1 MDSTLIRKVDLL
13 SENYDILKTKFKWDP
28 PLVKYFGSMVYAM
41 KGQNIDA
48 EKIDEIK
55 KYIKEHTSW
64 TSYFRTTNSFMLSCL
79 LSFEQ
84 NYEQF
89 FNDTLSAFEKM
100 KEDGIKNSLYTP
112 WAAYT
117 IAKEVQ
123 RGDYDFKIKRMKEF
137 YSGMKKKHFFI
148 TSSDDYVFS
157 AILAITDLD
166 INITLEK
173 IEETYNFLNK
183 LGFIK
188 GNDLQTLSHV
198 LVLGEEDTNTKCE
211 RAAEIYK
218 KLKEKKCSLKY
229 SALSSLG
236 VLTLICDNTDKIV
249 NDVKEVYDYMYTKK
263 GFGFWN
269 ISSHVRA
276 ILSSNIVSS
285 YYIDGINRGI
295 LPVTLANSIN
305 SIIIAQNQAAI
316 VAACSAGAAAASSN
330 S

>member
-1 MDSTLIRKVDLL
+1 MDSVLIRRVDLL
-13 SENYDILKTKFKWDP
+13 SENYQMLKDRFKWDP
-28 PLVKYFGSMVYAM
+28 PLVKYFGAMVYAM
-41 KGQNIDA
+41 KEQNIDA

-89 FNDTLSAFEKM
+89 FNDMMSIFEKM

-112 WAAYT
+112 WAAYI

-123 RGDYDFKIKRMKEF
+123 MGDYDFKIKRMKEF

-157 AILAITDLD
+157 AILSITDLD
-166 INITLEK
+166 VDAALEK
-173 IEETYNFLNK
+173 IEEIYNFLNK
-183 LGFIK
+183 LGFGK
-188 GNDLQTLSHV
+188 GNALQTLSHV
-198 LVLGEEDTNTKCE
+198 LVLGEEDTNIKCE
-211 RAAEIYK
+211 RAVEIYK
-218 KLKEKKCSLKY
+218 KLKEKKCSFKY
-229 SALSSLG
+229 SDLSSLG
-236 VLTLICDNTDKIV
+236 VLTLICDDIDKIV
-249 NDVKEVYDYMYTKK
+249 SDVKEVYDYIYTKK

-269 ISSHVRA
+269 MASSVRT

-285 YYIDGINRGI
+285 YYINGAKQGI
-295 LPVTLANSIN
+295 LPINLANSIN
-305 SIIIAQNQAAI
+305 SIIIAQNQVAI

>member
-1 MDSTLIRKVDLL
+1 MNSTLIIKVDFL
-13 SENYDILKTKFKWDP
+13 SENYDILKTKFRWDP
-28 PLVKYFGSMVYAM
+28 PLVKYFVAMFYAM
-41 KGQNIDA
+41 RGQNIDV

-79 LSFEQ
+79 LTFEQ
-84 NYEQF
+84 NYGEF
-89 FNDTLSAFEKM
+89 FNDMLSVFEKM
-100 KEDGIKNSLYTP
+100 REEDIKDSLYTP

-123 RGDYDFKIKRMKEF
+123 RGDYGLKIKRMKEF

-148 TSSDDYVFS
+148 TLSDDYVFS

-166 INITLEK
+166 VSITLEK
-173 IEETYNFLNK
+173 IEEIYNFLNK
-183 LGFIK
+183 LGFVK
-188 GNDLQTLSHV
+188 GNDLQALSHV
-198 LVLGEEDTNTKCE
+198 LVLGEENTNVKCE

-218 KLKEKKCSLKY
+218 KLKEKKCSLKN

-236 VLTLICDNTDKIV
+236 VLTLICDDIDKIV
-249 NDVKEVYDYMYTKK
+249 NDVKEVYDYIYTKK

-269 ISSHVRA
+269 ISSYVRA

-295 LPVTLANSIN
+295 LSVTLANSIN
-305 SIIIAQNQAAI
+305 SIIIAQNHAAI
-316 VAACSAGAAAASSN
+316 AAACSASTAAASSH